1 MNKIILA
8 FFLLT
13 NTALAGGMGMYQDNN
28 ELAEIGS
35 NMYEPNWFS
44 MILGLCF
51 VICLIYLT
59 SFLYQKLIKLKLDK
73 EVSKNEIEIVTS
85 KPLGQNKNLYIVNV
99 NGEYLLL
106 GATQN
111 NITYIKEVKPM
122 EAEGD
127 FSYGEQSTN
136 S

>member
-1 MNKIILA
+1 MA

-13 NTALAGGMGMYQDNN
+13 NVVLAGGMGMYQDNN
-28 ELAEIGS
+28 ELTEMS
-35 NMYEPNWFS
+35 STMYEPNWFT
-44 MILGLCF
+44 MLLGLCF
-51 VICLIYLT
+51 VIGLIYIT
-59 SFLYQKLIKLKLDK
+59 SFLYQKLIKVKLDK

-85 KPLGQNKNLYIVNV
+85 KPLGQNKNLYIVKV
-99 NGEYLLL
+99 NGEHLLL

-122 EAEGD
+122 EVEGD